1 MLGDANGRDRMRGDA
16 VPVEA
21 SLYREVPPPVDLATH
36 IACLWTQTVGPDS
49 SYVHRV
55 LPDGCIDLIW
65 YTGSLHVAGPDTGP
79 FLAHLVPG
87 LRIAAVRF
95 RPGMAPAV
103 LGVPA
108 DVLRDDRVEL
118 AEIWG
123 TDADRLSD
131 QIAASD
137 PPTATRILA
146 REVGRRLRNASD
158 PPDPIATAV
167 PELAR
172 RRLDV
177 RELAEHIG
185 LSERQLRRRSLAA
198 FGYGPKTLQRI
209 LRFRRAVA
217 LARRGVPFVDVAV
230 DAGYADQP
238 HLAREVRELA
248 GVSLGELIG
257 ADRAGDAL
265 PSDHLRRA
273 A

>member
-1 MLGDANGRDRMRGDA
+1 
-16 VPVEA
+16 
-21 SLYREVPPPVDLATH
+21 
-36 IACLWTQTVGPDS
+36 
-49 SYVHRV
+49 
-55 LPDGCIDLIW
+55 
-65 YTGSLHVAGPDTGP
+65 
-79 FLAHLVPG
+79 
-87 LRIAAVRF
+87 
-95 RPGMAPAV
+95 MAPAV

-123 TDADRLSD
+123 TDASRLSN

-137 PPTATRILA
+137 QPTAISILA
-146 REVGRRLRNASD
+146 REVGRRLRTASD

-167 PELAR
+167 PELVR

-177 RELAEHIG
+177 RQFAEHIG

-217 LARRGVPFVDVAV
+217 LARRGIPFADVAV
-230 DAGYADQP
+230 HAGYADQP
-238 HLAREVRELA
+238 HLAREVKELA
-248 GVSLGELIG
+248 GVSLGELVG
-257 ADRAGDAL
+257 ADRASNAL

>member
-36 IACLWTQTVGPDS
+36 IACLWTQTVGTES

-55 LPDGCIDLIW
+55 LPDGCIDVIS
-65 YTGSLHVAGPDTGP
+65 YAGSLHVAGPDTGP

-137 PPTATRILA
+137 QPTATRILA
-146 REVGRRLRNASD
+146 REVGRRLRTASD
-158 PPDPIATAV
+158 PPDPS
-167 PELAR
+167 PPPCP
-172 RRLDV
+172 
-177 RELAEHIG
+177 
-185 LSERQLRRRSLAA
+185 SLC
-198 FGYGPKTLQRI
+198 GGGWT
-209 LRFRRAVA
+209 
-217 LARRGVPFVDVAV
+217 
-230 DAGYADQP
+230 YA
-238 HLAREVRELA
+238 
-248 GVSLGELIG
+248 SS
-257 ADRAGDAL
+257 
-265 PSDHLRRA
+265 PSTSG
-273 A
+273 